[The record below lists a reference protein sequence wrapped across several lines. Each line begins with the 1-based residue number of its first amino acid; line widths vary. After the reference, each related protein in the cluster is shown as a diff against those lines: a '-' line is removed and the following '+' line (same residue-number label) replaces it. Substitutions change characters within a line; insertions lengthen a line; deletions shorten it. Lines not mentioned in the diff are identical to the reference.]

1 MHCVGVSGRW
11 KGLGLFLLLTEEV
24 IVGLSYILQH
34 GTGWRGKGRGMD
46 GESFFGVR
54 LRRSYLA
61 AKRGMY
67 FWCLKN
73 PSVPDGRFCS

>member
-24 IVGLSYILQH
+24 IVGLSYIPQH

-46 GESFFGVR
+46 GESFLVYDYGAPTWPQSEACIFGV
-54 LRRSYLA
+54 
-61 AKRGMY
+61 
-67 FWCLKN
+67 
-73 PSVPDGRFCS
+73 

>member
-34 GTGWRGKGRGMD
+34 GTGWRGKGRSLFLVYDYGAPTWPQS
-46 GESFFGVR
+46 EACIFGV
-54 LRRSYLA
+54 
-61 AKRGMY
+61 
-67 FWCLKN
+67 
-73 PSVPDGRFCS
+73 